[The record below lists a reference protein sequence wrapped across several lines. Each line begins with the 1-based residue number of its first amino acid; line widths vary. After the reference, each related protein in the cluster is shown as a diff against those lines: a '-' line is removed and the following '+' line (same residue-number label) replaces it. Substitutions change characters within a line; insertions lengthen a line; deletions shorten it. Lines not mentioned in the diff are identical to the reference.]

1 MLEGAHHLHD
11 MLIHI
16 SHKGLGPRIY
26 KEILQPNHKKTNNP
40 TFKWA
45 KTLNRHFSEG
55 NIQMANKD
63 MKRKMLDSISH
74 QGNTNQNHD
83 ETLHYTHPDGY
94 KELLARMWRNWS
106 SHTMLV

>member
-1 MLEGAHHLHD
+1 
-11 MLIHI
+11 
-16 SHKGLGPRIY
+16 
-26 KEILQPNHKKTNNP
+26 
-40 TFKWA
+40 
-45 KTLNRHFSEG
+45 
-55 NIQMANKD
+55 MANKD

-74 QGNTNQNHD
+74 RGNTNQNHD